1 MTVKLEDRNILNN
14 LAECVKQSVIANF
27 STMIGSQPDI
37 RNNGNN
43 LIGEGVVGIISMVG
57 EFTWLLMLALPQET
71 AKAFALKFAGFEI
84 DYESPEMGDV
94 VGELNNI
101 LAGDIVAR
109 LSKDGIKVAMSLPT
123 VLRGNNVEPM
133 LPRGTPSIKMH
144 FTCPEGEF
152 LLRLAGRCNEGDD
165 ICHKPG
171 E

>member
-1 MTVKLEDRNILNN
+1 MTAKLDDRYILNN

-37 RNNGNN
+37 RNNGSN
-43 LIGEGVVGIISMVG
+43 LVGEGVVGIISMVG
-57 EFTWLLMLALPQET
+57 EFTWLLMLVLPQET
-71 AKAFALKFAGFEI
+71 AKAFSLKFAGFEI

-101 LAGDIVAR
+101 LAGDIISR

-133 LPRGTPSIKMH
+133 LPRGTPSMQMH

-152 LLRLAGRCNEGDD
+152 LLRLAGGSSDGENFCA
-165 ICHKPG
+165 KPG
-171 E
+171 K